1 MKPEL
6 AQKMGISAETP
17 IVIGASDGVLANVG
31 VGAISPGAAAITIG
45 TSGAVRT
52 ISSNINTDEKGRTF
66 CYALTDEHWV
76 IGGQRITAEYY

>member
-31 VGAISPGAAAITIG
+31 VGAISP
-45 TSGAVRT
+45 VRRNYDWNEWCEFEQSHQ
-52 ISSNINTDEKGRTF
+52 I
-66 CYALTDEHWV
+66 
-76 IGGQRITAEYY
+76 